1 VNPGENGRIDLH
13 AHTNESD
20 GTLTPEELVQLAR
33 EKGLR
38 ALAIT
43 DHDTF
48 RGYEAARGP
57 AQQAGVELVCGI
69 ELNTK
74 MGLEGPHQG
83 RSVHLLAYFPNGGP
97 SESFAG
103 WLEHER
109 AERRDRNDRLATKLQ
124 KQGIPITLEEV
135 EARGRS
141 LAGRP
146 HFARLL
152 VEKGYARNVEEAFGK
167 YLGEGA
173 SCFVARQSK
182 TAEEVIGVVR
192 SAGGVPVIAH
202 PIRLDLPRE
211 PERELLLAYREAGLV
226 GLEIIHSEQG
236 PELQAHYR
244 QLAEELDLVPS
255 GGSDFH
261 GAVKP
266 NVQLGSGIEGN
277 VRVPYSF
284 LEGLRQANA
293 DRVSS

>member
-1 VNPGENGRIDLH
+1 VSPGENATIDLH

-20 GTLTPEELVQLAR
+20 GTLTPTELVALAR
-33 EKGLR
+33 EKDLS

-48 RGYEAARGP
+48 RGYEAARQP
-57 AQQAGVELVCGI
+57 AKEAGLELVCGI

-74 MGLEGPHQG
+74 MGLAGPHQG
-83 RSVHLLAYFPNGGP
+83 RSGHLLAYFPNGGP
-97 SESFAG
+97 TESFAG

-152 VEKGYARNVEEAFGK
+152 VEKGYAHNIEEAFGK

-202 PIRLDLPRE
+202 PIRLDLAPRE
-211 PERELLLAYREAGLV
+211 ERELLLQYREAGLI
-226 GLEIIHSEQG
+226 GLEIIHSEQSAD
-236 PELQAHYR
+236 LQAHYR

-266 NVQLGSGIEGN
+266 KVQLGSGIEGN
-277 VRVPYSF
+277 VRVPYSY
-284 LEGLRQANA
+284 LEGLRQAIA
-293 DRVSS
+293 PQVSS